1 MMTTRSTAKST
12 SGEPGNVPNQ
22 VHGQTVT
29 LENGEEADNRNA
41 SEIRKVLE
49 DDSVS
54 VNDLQLLASSLE
66 MSPEL
71 SERKLIIALS
81 EYCSSV
87 ERAGLEELDA
97 AKSLDAPAKV
107 LSSAGAVFFFFF
119 GGLGLTNQGC

>member
-1 MMTTRSTAKST
+1 MTTRSTAKST
-12 SGEPGNVPNQ
+12 SGEPGNVSNQ
-22 VHGQTVT
+22 VYGHTVT
-29 LENGEEADNRNA
+29 LENGEEVDNRNA

-71 SERKLIIALS
+71 SERKLVIALS

-87 ERAGLEELDA
+87 TDPHCPWLIFA
-97 AKSLDAPAKV
+97 SLMAMGDHSRPEFLVWYQNHAR
-107 LSSAGAVFFFFF
+107 LFLCSR
-119 GGLGLTNQGC
+119 L